1 MVAEICESK
10 KMKKLIFIIL
20 VLVVFVAYCFGSAE
34 NFGFIDLPQYVD
46 KNIDVLGGMSIQE
59 WDSNKEARDE
69 RLNELVKAE
78 YQPDKDGFHFGADHS
93 YAPTHTLVAA
103 DYLDIVKE
111 KPSLAQELSV
121 RDPEHV
127 IELAGMSYQVRDNV
141 IAGNGKTIAESGELL
156 SKPVLDKL
164 LENGIHRIKVVGN
177 GGVVSIETGTMLIVP
192 LIFLAL
198 LAALKLIMFDPL
210 VKIMDERSEEIDD
223 GLEQISKNK
232 VDAEKLARESKDM
245 FDHVRR
251 EYALTLSKTK
261 HEIALD
267 SESVIR
273 EASDEA
279 VKIREEAQAELHEK
293 LVEVENTLRGMVSE
307 LAQDIVTQVTKG
319 DRA

>member
-20 VLVVFVAYCFGSAE
+20 VLVVFVAYCFGSAK
-34 NFGFIDLPQYVD
+34 NFGYIDLPQYVD
-46 KNIDVLGGMSIQE
+46 KNIDVLGAMSIQE
-59 WDSNKEARDE
+59 WNSDKAARDE

-78 YQPDKDGFHFGADHS
+78 YQPDKDGFHFGANHS
-93 YAPTHTLVAA
+93 YAPNHTLTEE
-103 DYLDIVKE
+103 DYINIVKE
-111 KPSLAQELSV
+111 KPALAQDLSV
-121 RDPEHV
+121 RDPEAI
-127 IELAGMSYQVRDNV
+127 IELAGMSYLVRDNV
-141 IAGNGKTIAESGELL
+141 VAGNGQIIAESGELL
-156 SKPVLDKL
+156 SKSVLDKL
-164 LENGIHRIKVVGN
+164 LENRISRIKVVGN

-210 VKIMDERSEEIDD
+210 VKIMDERSEEIDE
-223 GLEQISKNK
+223 GVEQVSKNK
-232 VDAEKLARESKDM
+232 VEAEKLARESKDM

-267 SESVIR
+267 SESIIR

-279 VKIREEAQAELHEK
+279 LKIREEAQAELHEK

-307 LAQDIVTQVTKG
+307 LAQDIVNQVIKG
-319 DRA
+319 DKA